1 MMQQEDDGKFTKEM
15 YPFVLMSQNEFLKAS
30 ANYNDQ

>member
-15 YPFVLMSQNEFLKAS
+15 YQFILMPQNEFLKAS